1 MFQPASN
8 LHLPPVGRSHRRRL
22 RPPPTPC
29 YPSMASKNAAIAE
42 NVSALKAKY
51 TDYTTWLK
59 ASTRNQNREPVLTQ
73 ELLKNSLCQMG
84 IDTGKAEQLVST
96 CTWYVYQF
104 QKDLKIDPE
113 QNVTIESKEQQSSR
127 QYKNKSKKATTIRE
141 HSGDSATTITSLN
154 KGT

>member
-29 YPSMASKNAAIAE
+29 YPSMAS
-42 NVSALKAKY
+42 KY